1 MAASN
6 TIQQPEKATENP
18 STPVYRFCDPITGK
32 VVLPELNVKN
42 DQEAQKCYK
51 HVLDLFDLSIYRLFE
66 FKHIILAR
74 GYRGSDPLVD
84 FCRAFMT
91 AALKNIELAIPIAFA
106 LINHGCRFTPE
117 NKAIYQEMKIKYRTL
132 LSTPPER
139 IQQIGHVAV
148 KMDDRLK
155 KDDNSSSPTAEV
167 PLVTTTMGERQKLA
181 VKIGQWDMDA
191 A

>member
-1 MAASN
+1 M
-6 TIQQPEKATENP
+6 
-18 STPVYRFCDPITGK
+18 
-32 VVLPELNVKN
+32 LPELNVKN

-132 LSTPPER
+132 LRYALFFQFEDGAGFR
-139 IQQIGHVAV
+139 YRGAQILPQ
-148 KMDDRLK
+148 DR
-155 KDDNSSSPTAEV
+155 SAAEV
-167 PLVTTTMGERQKLA
+167 SHIASILCSR
-181 VKIGQWDMDA
+181 GQMA
-191 A
+191 LPV